1 MLLGITG
8 TTASLF
14 IRFGRR
20 LLLKILKSLDGAK
33 VQMPPLEDI
42 NDFKHVVVDKYP
54 SLEDVCFVVDG

>member
-1 MLLGITG
+1 
-8 TTASLF
+8 
-14 IRFGRR
+14 
-20 LLLKILKSLDGAK
+20 LKSLDRAK